1 MRGLPFSATKGDI
14 KAFFEGFNVSDAGIY
29 LVAGKGGRPSGE
41 AFVQF
46 GDEYEAQRALLKDKE
61 AIGMRWVCVGWGCH
75 QNSAFTKQQLKK
87 SLEWFVKLSNNKPP
101 PLFMI

>member
-61 AIGMRWVCVGWGCH
+61 AIGMRWVCVGWGC
-75 QNSAFTKQQLKK
+75 SAFTKQHVKK
-87 SLEWFVKLSNNKPP
+87 SPECFVKLSNNKPP
-101 PLFMI
+101 SLFS

>member
-61 AIGMRWVCVGWGCH
+61 AIGMRYIELFLATREECD
-75 QNSAFTKQQLKK
+75 SAIARFRGDMAFGKGGG
-87 SLEWFVKLSNNKPP
+87 FDD
-101 PLFMI
+101 FGGFG